1 MNIGFVNQKG
11 GVGKTTLAILFADF
25 LHKLELNPVCLDFD
39 VQGSLHEK
47 WKVAAGL
54 VDKEPEIY
62 VIKCELN
69 DNKQILQEARD
80 SEQIVLFDL
89 PGSLDNP
96 NIQEVLDEID
106 LMICPFLYEPISF
119 QSTFI
124 FAGIMKEI
132 KIKSDIVF
140 VPNMV
145 KSNVR
150 YDIKDKVKKELE
162 QFGEISPEI
171 KDLVNMQRI
180 DFFNITE
187 NTVSTVEKTFI
198 FIKEKYLNK

>member
-11 GVGKTTLAILFADF
+11 GVGKTTLAILFADY
-25 LHKLELNPVCLDFD
+25 LQNRELNPVCLDFD
-39 VQGSLHEK
+39 VQGSLYEK
-47 WKVAAGL
+47 WKVATSL
-54 VDKEPEIY
+54 IEEDPDIY

-69 DNKQILQEARD
+69 DSKQILEEARNSD
-80 SEQIVLFDL
+80 QLVLFDL

-96 NIQEVLDEID
+96 NIQEVLEEMD

-119 QSTFI
+119 QSTLI
-124 FAGIMKEI
+124 FAEIMKEI
-132 KIKSDIVF
+132 DIKSNITF

-145 KSNVR
+145 KTNVR
-150 YDIKDKVKKELE
+150 YDIKDNVRKELE
-162 QFGEISPEI
+162 RFGSIAPEI

-187 NTVSTVEKTFI
+187 NSTSTVENTFF
-198 FIKEKYLNK
+198 FIEDKYLNT